1 VGFPRGIWPWECQG
15 MSGGRGSTPHFQGHI
30 YGMYMGVG
38 MALGRRFERFDAELL
53 LFIITGVASV
63 SKTVMSVCGHAGR
76 GLNALALCQR

>member
-1 VGFPRGIWPWECQG
+1 
-15 MSGGRGSTPHFQGHI
+15 
-30 YGMYMGVG
+30 MYMGVG